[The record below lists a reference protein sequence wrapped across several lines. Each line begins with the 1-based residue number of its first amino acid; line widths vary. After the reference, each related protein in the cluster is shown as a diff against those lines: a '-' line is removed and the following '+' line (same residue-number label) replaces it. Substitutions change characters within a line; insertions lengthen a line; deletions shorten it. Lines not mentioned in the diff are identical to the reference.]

1 MPKHSL
7 HWSSERKEKVLKVIP
22 ILELIREE
30 LERVERKMREASRIE
45 YEQMRAILD
54 YLLSGGGKR
63 LRPALVLLSSKFYP
77 TDAEKITCLAA
88 AVETLHTATL
98 VHDDLIDNA
107 LLRRGNPTLNVM
119 WDSAATVL
127 TGDYLFARAAS
138 FAAETESVR
147 VISIFAQTLMT
158 ICSGE
163 LNQIFG
169 SDGRQPTANAA
180 IAKEYYYQRIYSK
193 TASLF
198 AASAEAGG
206 LLGNAPE
213 PEAQALRDYGCNL
226 GMAFQIVDDILD
238 FAGNEGDLGKPT
250 GSDLRQG
257 IITLPTIC
265 FLQAHPEDGT
275 VARVLR
281 SRGEGDDEVRAAVEM
296 IKESGAIE
304 SSTAEAQRF
313 VARSRDALSI
323 LPPNDYRQA
332 MLDLAD
338 FVVERR
344 K

>member
-1 MPKHSL
+1 M
-7 HWSSERKEKVLKVIP
+7 KVIP
-22 ILELIREE
+22 IFELIREE
-30 LERVERKMREASRIE
+30 LECVERKMREVSHIE
-45 YEQMRAILD
+45 YEQLRAILD
-54 YLLSGGGKR
+54 YILGSGGKR

-77 TDAEKITCLAA
+77 TDAEKVTSLAA

-107 LLRRGNPTLNVM
+107 FLRRGNPTLNAM
-119 WDSAATVL
+119 WNSAATVL
-127 TGDYLFARAAS
+127 TGDYLFARAAA

-147 VISIFAQTLMT
+147 VVSIFAQTLMT

-169 SDGRQPTANAA
+169 GDGGRPTR
-180 IAKEYYYQRIYSK
+180 EYYYQRIYSK

-198 AASAEAGG
+198 AASAEAGAV
-206 LLGNAPE
+206 LGEAPQT
-213 PEAQALRDYGCNL
+213 EAQALRDYGHNL

-238 FAGNEGDLGKPT
+238 FAGNEGDLGKPI

-257 IITLPTIC
+257 IVTLPTIC
-265 FLQAHPEDGT
+265 FLEAHPEDET
-275 VARVLR
+275 VSKVL
-281 SRGEGDDEVRAAVEM
+281 SGRGKGDDEVRAAVEA

-304 SSTAEAQRF
+304 SSIAEAKRF
-313 VARSRDALSI
+313 AAKSRDALSI
-323 LPPNDYRQA
+323 LPHNEYRQA

>member
-1 MPKHSL
+1 MKI
-7 HWSSERKEKVLKVIP
+7 IP

-45 YEQMRAILD
+45 YEQLRATLD
-54 YLLSGGGKR
+54 YLLGGGGKR

-77 TDAEKITCLAA
+77 TDAEKVTCLAA

-107 LLRRGNPTLNVM
+107 LLRRGNPTLNAL
-119 WDSAATVL
+119 WNSAATVL
-127 TGDYLFARAAS
+127 TGDYLFARAAA

-169 SDGRQPTANAA
+169 SDGRQPTANA
-180 IAKEYYYQRIYSK
+180 KEYYYQRIYSK

-206 LLGNAPE
+206 LLGEAPE
-213 PEAQALRDYGCNL
+213 PEAQALRDYGHNL

-238 FAGNEGDLGKPT
+238 FAGNEGDLGKPV

-257 IITLPTIC
+257 IITLPTIH
-265 FLQAHPEDGT
+265 FLEAHPGDET
-275 VARVLR
+275 VTRVL
-281 SRGEGDDEVRAAVEM
+281 SGRGEGDDKVQAAVEA

-304 SSTAEAQRF
+304 SSMTEAQRF
-313 VARSRDALSI
+313 VAKSRDALSA
-323 LPPNDYRQA
+323 LPHNDYRQA

>member
-1 MPKHSL
+1 MKI
-7 HWSSERKEKVLKVIP
+7 IP

-30 LERVERKMREASRIE
+30 LERVERKIREVSSIE
-45 YEQMRAILD
+45 YEQMKAILD

-63 LRPALVLLSSKFYP
+63 LRPALVILSSKFYRA
-77 TDAEKITCLAA
+77 DAEKVTSLAA

-107 LLRRGNPTLNVM
+107 FLRRGNPTLNAM
-119 WDSAATVL
+119 WNSAATVL
-127 TGDYLFARAAS
+127 TGDYLFARAAA
-138 FAAETESVR
+138 FAAETKSVR
-147 VISIFAQTLMT
+147 VVSIFAQTLMT

-163 LNQIFG
+163 LNQIFSNEG
-169 SDGRQPTANAA
+169 GQPTRD
-180 IAKEYYYQRIYSK
+180 YYYQRIYSK

-198 AASAEAGG
+198 AASTEAGAV
-206 LLGNAPE
+206 LGGATQTE
-213 PEAQALRDYGCNL
+213 TQALRDYGHNL

-238 FAGNEGDLGKPT
+238 FAGNEGDLGKPV

-257 IITLPTIC
+257 IITLPAIC
-265 FLQAHPEDGT
+265 FLEAHPEDGT

-281 SRGEGDDEVRAAVEM
+281 GRGEGDDEVRAAVEA
-296 IKESGAIE
+296 IKKSGAIE
-304 SSTAEAQRF
+304 SSTAEAKTF
-313 VARSRDALSI
+313 AARSRDALSV
-323 LPPNDYRQA
+323 LPHNEYRQA

>member
-1 MPKHSL
+1 M
-7 HWSSERKEKVLKVIP
+7 KVIP
-22 ILELIREE
+22 ILELIHEE

-45 YEQMRAILD
+45 YEQLKATLD
-54 YLLSGGGKR
+54 YLLGSGGKR

-77 TDAEKITCLAA
+77 ADADKVTCLAA

-98 VHDDLIDNA
+98 IHDDLIDNSF
-107 LLRRGNPTLNVM
+107 LRRGNPTLNTM
-119 WDSAATVL
+119 WNRAATVL

-169 SDGRQPTANAA
+169 IDGRQPTANAR
-180 IAKEYYYQRIYSK
+180 KYYYQRIYSK

-206 LLGNAPE
+206 LLGDAPE
-213 PEAQALRDYGCNL
+213 PEAQALRDYGYNL

-238 FAGNEGDLGKPT
+238 FAGNEGDLGKPV

-304 SSTAEAQRF
+304 SSTAEARSF
-313 VARSRDALSI
+313 AARSRAALSI
-323 LPPNDYRQA
+323 LPHNNYRQA

>member
-1 MPKHSL
+1 L
-7 HWSSERKEKVLKVIP
+7 NERKKDLKGIP
-22 ILELIREE
+22 ILDLIHEE
-30 LERVERKMREASRIE
+30 LERVERKMREVSRIE
-45 YEQMRAILD
+45 YEQLRATLD
-54 YLLSGGGKR
+54 YLLGGGGKR

-77 TDAEKITCLAA
+77 ADAEKITSMAA

-98 VHDDLIDNA
+98 IHDDLIDNA
-107 LLRRGNPTLNVM
+107 FLRRGNPTLNAL
-119 WDSAATVL
+119 WNSAATVL
-127 TGDYLFARAAS
+127 TGDYLFARAAA

-147 VISIFAQTLMT
+147 VVSIFARTLMT

-169 SDGRQPTANAA
+169 GDRGQPTATAR
-180 IAKEYYYQRIYSK
+180 EYYYQRIYSK

-198 AASAEAGG
+198 AASTEAGAV
-206 LLGNAPE
+206 LGEAP
-213 PEAQALRDYGCNL
+213 PTEAQALRDYGYNL
-226 GMAFQIVDDILD
+226 GMAFLIVDDILD
-238 FAGNEGDLGKPT
+238 FAGNEGELGKPI

-265 FLQAHPEDGT
+265 FLEAHPEDKT
-275 VARVLR
+275 VSRVL
-281 SRGEGDDEVRAAVEM
+281 SGQGKGDDEIRAAVEA

-304 SSTAEAQRF
+304 SSTAEARGF
-313 VARSRDALSI
+313 AARSRDALSI
-323 LPPNDYRQA
+323 LPHNKYYQA

>member
-1 MPKHSL
+1 
-7 HWSSERKEKVLKVIP
+7 LKGIP
-22 ILELIREE
+22 ILDLIHEE
-30 LERVERKMREASRIE
+30 LERVERKMREVSRIE
-45 YEQMRAILD
+45 YEQLRATLD
-54 YLLSGGGKR
+54 YLLGGGGKR

-77 TDAEKITCLAA
+77 ADAEKITSMAA

-98 VHDDLIDNA
+98 IHDDLIDNA
-107 LLRRGNPTLNVM
+107 FLRRGNPTLNAL
-119 WDSAATVL
+119 WNSAATVL
-127 TGDYLFARAAS
+127 TGDYLFARAAA

-147 VISIFAQTLMT
+147 VVSIFARTLMT

-169 SDGRQPTANAA
+169 GDRGQPTATAR
-180 IAKEYYYQRIYSK
+180 EYYYQRIYSK

-198 AASAEAGG
+198 AASTEAGAV
-206 LLGNAPE
+206 LGEAP
-213 PEAQALRDYGCNL
+213 PTEAQALRDYGYNL

-238 FAGNEGDLGKPT
+238 FAGNEGELGKPI

-265 FLQAHPEDGT
+265 FLEAHPEDKT
-275 VARVLR
+275 VSRVL
-281 SRGEGDDEVRAAVEM
+281 SGQGKGDDEIRAAVEA

-304 SSTAEAQRF
+304 SSTAEARGF
-313 VARSRDALSI
+313 AARSRDALSI
-323 LPPNDYRQA
+323 LPHNKYYQA

>member
-1 MPKHSL
+1 MT
-7 HWSSERKEKVLKVIP
+7 VIP
-22 ILELIREE
+22 IFEIIRKD
-30 LERVERKMREASRIE
+30 LERVERKMREVSHIE
-45 YEQMRAILD
+45 YEQLRATLD
-54 YLLSGGGKR
+54 YLLGSGGKR

-77 TDAEKITCLAA
+77 ADAEEVASLAA

-107 LLRRGNPTLNVM
+107 LLRRGNPTLNAL
-119 WDSAATVL
+119 WNSAATVL
-127 TGDYLFARAAS
+127 TGDYLFARAAA
-138 FAAETESVR
+138 FAAETESVC

-163 LNQIFG
+163 LNQIFS
-169 SDGRQPTANAA
+169 SDGGQPTAT
-180 IAKEYYYQRIYSK
+180 AKEYYYQRIYSK

-198 AASAEAGG
+198 AASTEAGS
-206 LLGNAPE
+206 LLSGAPE
-213 PEAQALRDYGCNL
+213 PEVQALRDYGYNL

-238 FAGNEGDLGKPT
+238 FAGNEGELGKPV

-257 IITLPTIC
+257 IITLPTIY
-265 FLQAHPEDGT
+265 FLEAHPGDEVVT
-275 VARVLR
+275 RVIS
-281 SRGEGDDEVRAAVEM
+281 SRDEGDDEVRAAVEM

-304 SSTAEAQRF
+304 SSTAEAKSF
-313 VARSRDALSI
+313 AARSRDALSI
-323 LPPNDYRQA
+323 LPHNEYRQA

>member
-1 MPKHSL
+1 MT
-7 HWSSERKEKVLKVIP
+7 VIP
-22 ILELIREE
+22 IFEIIRKD
-30 LERVERKMREASRIE
+30 LERVERKMREVSHIE
-45 YEQMRAILD
+45 YEQLRATLD
-54 YLLSGGGKR
+54 YLLGSGGKR

-77 TDAEKITCLAA
+77 ADAEEVASLAA

-107 LLRRGNPTLNVM
+107 LLRRGNPTLNAL
-119 WDSAATVL
+119 WNSAATVL
-127 TGDYLFARAAS
+127 TGDYLFARAAA

-163 LNQIFG
+163 LHQIFG
-169 SDGRQPTANAA
+169 SDGGQPTAT
-180 IAKEYYYQRIYSK
+180 AKEYYYQRIYSK

-198 AASAEAGG
+198 AASTEAGS
-206 LLGNAPE
+206 LLSGAPE
-213 PEAQALRDYGCNL
+213 PEVQALRDYGYNL

-238 FAGNEGDLGKPT
+238 FAGNEGELGKPV

-257 IITLPTIC
+257 IITLPTIY
-265 FLQAHPEDGT
+265 FLEAHPGDEVVT
-275 VARVLR
+275 RVIS
-281 SRGEGDDEVRAAVEM
+281 SRDEGDDEVRAAVEM

-304 SSTAEAQRF
+304 SSTAEAKSF
-313 VARSRDALSI
+313 AARSRDALSI
-323 LPPNDYRQA
+323 LPHNEYRQA